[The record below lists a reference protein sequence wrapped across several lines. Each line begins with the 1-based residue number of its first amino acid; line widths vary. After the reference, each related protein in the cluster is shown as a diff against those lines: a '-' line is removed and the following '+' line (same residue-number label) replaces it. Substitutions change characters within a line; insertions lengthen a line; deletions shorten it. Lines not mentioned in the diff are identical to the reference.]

1 MPLID
6 DRGRLFGKINLID
19 AVVWIFV
26 LLLIPLAYGAILLFR
41 APTPVIE
48 SLKPTVVLEQTP
60 TSVAV
65 TGRNLR
71 PFLRGNVGNLSAQF
85 LVESPTSGEFRVPK
99 LPPGVYDLSLWDEAN
114 RVALAPQ
121 ALTVQATD
129 VSSAINLE
137 AVGTF
142 FAVSKDVAP
151 TIAVGARLSGAEILA
166 VQPAVPTTRR
176 VRIGPA
182 MFMMATL
189 PSPSVT
195 AIVRIPCTVSQGT
208 CTFGTVA
215 VQRGVTLL
223 LPVPSAGP
231 AGAPAAGRVP
241 FVIEQL
247 FPAGSH
253 AAFPSV
259 VTARVRFVGGPE
271 VSSVIKAG
279 ETDVTPTIAVDADR
293 TPILDGIHASVTA
306 VSDSQ
311 PVTVQLATEPQMNAN
326 PLRRTFQFPLAGIA
340 LTGTVRIPVVFTPLG
355 WSYKDRLVKVGAPF
369 VFESIAG
376 TVTGWIVDVKP
387 DAVP

>member
-1 MPLID
+1 MKPT
-6 DRGRLFGKINLID
+6 
-19 AVVWIFV
+19 
-26 LLLIPLAYGAILLFR
+26 AILDH
-41 APTPVIE
+41 
-48 SLKPTVVLEQTP
+48 TP

-85 LVESPTSGEFRVPK
+85 FVESPTSGEIRVPS
-99 LPPGVYDLSLWDEAN
+99 LPPGVYDVSLWDEAS
-114 RVALAPQ
+114 RVALAPR

-129 VSSAINLE
+129 VSSVINLE
-137 AVGTF
+137 AAGTF
-142 FAVSKDVAP
+142 FAVAKDVAP

-166 VQPAVPTTRR
+166 VQPPVPTTRR

-195 AIVRIPCTVSQGT
+195 AIVRIPCTVSQGA

-223 LPVPSAGP
+223 LPVPPPGP
-231 AGAPAAGRVP
+231 EGQVP
-241 FVIEQL
+241 FVVDQL
-247 FPAGSH
+247 FPAGTH

-271 VSSVIKAG
+271 ISSVIRAG
-279 ETDVTPTIAVDADR
+279 ETDVTPAIALDADR

-369 VFESIAG
+369 VFESMAG